1 MKINRAYTKKVWAS
15 RAARTG
21 ERGAALLL
29 SLIILALMSAIAL
42 TVLAVAT
49 PEVRV
54 ASSDLCRT
62 QTFYATAAGIEKM
75 TTDFSALFNRSSN
88 PSTQQLNDI
97 ALAPPSELVTEGFAF
112 NQTMVLDQATLD
124 EMRLEQGITNN
135 SYPRVTIPSGP
146 FAGLLATVAPYR
158 LESTAKSGT
167 CKGDVKLERTIN
179 NYLIPLFQFGM
190 FGNEDLELHP
200 GPAFTFNGR
209 VHANGNLYVNG
220 NVTFLAKVTTGNELV
235 REVVRNGVSRND
247 PTVSMM
253 CGTINVPMTKGSVNL
268 GPNLPGATFGSR
280 GYFPASPNGTIN
292 TTWNSTSVAAPQTG
306 IANKFGGQLL
316 TRSTGGAQLLLPI
329 QLDGN
334 PTREIIKRAMPSD
347 EQTLSESRY
356 QNKAQIRILLDDVT
370 GSANAAGIPVAEG
383 QNLATFTPQPLPA
396 GSTSS
401 GGGRALWQISDAGA
415 YLTTSSTA
423 VRQNNNSGTLVQA
436 DTVRAVKSA
445 GAPYLSSNNVRIP
458 GGSGITGRIRIQIVS
473 STGVVRDVTNEI
485 LSMGVTEGEPN
496 AIIHLQRPLWA
507 AFLQGSRDA
516 TGGANHLSYITTNT
530 SIGADGEIKTTGG
543 IPAQDATYFYL
554 TNITEDTPVGQQPT
568 RPDSPP
574 SLTTTDIA
582 NFVAGQTSYRDR
594 WNSIVPINVYNV
606 REGYINS
613 ALSANT
619 VYERGITSVVELNMR
634 NLARWVD
641 GVYDNNLLAG
651 SQAVSGN
658 IDGTDG
664 YIVYVSDRRGDKIKT
679 ERYPTGSVATTNGL
693 VDNEDIYGP
702 NSSLD
707 PGEDVIDFGVDNA
720 TGIAKKGALQKDTTE
735 LPDPAVLSGT
745 SGITSAA
752 RFDRAV
758 KVAAYTS
765 NYFRRAVRIYN
776 GEDLIVTGAAN
787 KLSATKGITVATEN
801 MAYIWGSYNT
811 SGINGQPISGSTLN
825 DPSLTFHY
833 LGDQVP
839 ASIVADAVFPL
850 SKTWFD
856 AMTAANPD
864 DLSKRTA
871 DALLPSIGAETSV
884 RAGIIAGNN
893 LSAMAGSPDAGNSS
907 AGESRLNGGMHNFP
921 RFLENWGTRW
931 NFVGSLIPLYH
942 STQALGPYNANSTI
956 YGAPTRNWAFDE
968 TFKDPSKLPPGTL
981 SFQYIEP
988 TGFRQLLY

>member
-1 MKINRAYTKKVWAS
+1 MMMINRAYTKKVLAS
-15 RAARTG
+15 RAIRTG

-29 SLIILALMSAIAL
+29 SLIILTLMSAIAL

-88 PSTQQLNDI
+88 PTTQQLNDI
-97 ALAPPSELVTEGFAF
+97 ALAPPSELVTEGFSF
-112 NQTMVLDQATLD
+112 NQSMVLDQTTLD

-158 LESTAKSGT
+158 LESTATSGV

-190 FGNEDLELHP
+190 FSNEDLELHP

-235 REVVRNGVSRND
+235 REVVRNGVARND

-253 CGTINVPMTKGSVNL
+253 CGTINVSMSKGSVNL

-280 GYFPASPNGTIN
+280 GYFPTSPNGSIN

-306 IANKFGGQLL
+306 VANKFGGQLL

-334 PTREIIKRAMPSD
+334 PTREIIKRAMPGD

-356 QNKAQIRILLDDVT
+356 QNKAQIRILLDDET
-370 GSANAAGIPVAEG
+370 ASANAAGIPITQG
-383 QNLATFTPQPLPA
+383 QPLSTFVPSPLPA

-401 GGGRALWQISDAGA
+401 GGGRALWQINDAGA
-415 YLTTSSTA
+415 YITTSSTA
-423 VRQNNNSGTLVQA
+423 VRQNNSSGTLVQA
-436 DTVRAVKSA
+436 DTVRAARAVMS
-445 GAPYLSSNNVRIP
+445 LSPNNVRIP
-458 GGSGITGRIRIQIVS
+458 GGAGITGRIRIQIVS
-473 STGVVRDVTNEI
+473 STGVVRDVTREI
-485 LSMGVTEGEPN
+485 LSMGITEGEPN
-496 AIIHLQRPLWA
+496 AIVHLQRPLWA

-516 TGGANHLSYITTNT
+516 TGGTNHLSYITTNT
-530 SIGADGEIKTTGG
+530 SIGADGEIKTSGA
-543 IPAQDATYFYL
+543 PNQDPTYFYL
-554 TNITEDTPVGQQPT
+554 TNILEDTPTGQQPT
-568 RPDSPP
+568 RPDAPP
-574 SLTTTDIA
+574 VLVPAS
-582 NFVAGQTSYRDR
+582 FTSAM

-613 ALSANT
+613 ALSSNT

-651 SQAVSGN
+651 TQAVSGN

-664 YIVYVSDRRGDKIKT
+664 YIVYISDRRGDKIKT
-679 ERYPTGSVATTNGL
+679 ERYPTGNVATTNGL

-702 NSSLD
+702 NGSLD
-707 PGEDVIDFGVDNA
+707 PGEDVIDFGVDSA
-720 TGIAKKGALQKDTTE
+720 TGIAKKGALQKDITE
-735 LPDPAVLSGT
+735 LPDPAALAGT
-745 SGITSAA
+745 SGVTSAN
-752 RFDRAV
+752 RIDRAL
-758 KVAAYTS
+758 KVAAWTNPS

-776 GEDLIVTGAAN
+776 GENLIVSGAAN
-787 KLSATKGITVATEN
+787 KLSDTKGITVATEN

-811 SGINGQPISGSTLN
+811 TGINGQPTSGSTLN
-825 DPSLTFHY
+825 DPSLTYHY
-833 LGDQVP
+833 LGNQVP
-839 ASIVADAVFPL
+839 ASIVADAIFPL

-871 DALLPSIGAETSV
+871 DALLPSLGAETSV

-956 YGAPTRNWAFDE
+956 YGAPIRNWAFDE

>member
-1 MKINRAYTKKVWAS
+1 MMKINRAYTKTVLAN
-15 RAARTG
+15 RAIRNG

-49 PEVRV
+49 PEVKI

-62 QTFYATAAGIEKM
+62 QTFYAAASGIEKM
-75 TTDFSALFNRSSN
+75 TTDFSALFNRTSR
-88 PSTQQLNDI
+88 PTTQQLNDI

-112 NQTMVLDQATLD
+112 NQSMVLDQVTLD

-135 SYPRVTIPSGP
+135 SYPRITIPSGP

-158 LESTAKSGT
+158 LEATSTSGT

-190 FGNEDLELHP
+190 FSNEDLELHP

-209 VHANGNLYVNG
+209 VHANGNLYING

-235 REVVRNGVSRND
+235 REVLRNGAARND
-247 PTVSMM
+247 PTVSML
-253 CGTINVPMTKGSVNL
+253 CGTTMVSMSKGSVNL
-268 GPNLPGATFGSR
+268 GPNLPGSTFGSR
-280 GYFPASPNGTIN
+280 GYFPTSPNGSIN
-292 TTWNSTSVAAPQTG
+292 STWNSLSVSAPQAG
-306 IANKFGGQLL
+306 VANKFGGQLL

-334 PTREIIKRAMPSD
+334 PTREIIKRAMPGD

-356 QNKAQIRILLDDVT
+356 QNKAQIRILIDDET
-370 GSANAAGIPVAEG
+370 ASANAAGIPVTQG
-383 QNLATFTPQPLPA
+383 QPL
-396 GSTSS
+396 STFVPTQLPVGVPVGS
-401 GGGRALWQISDAGA
+401 GGGRALWQINDAGA
-415 YLTTSSTA
+415 YITTTSTA
-423 VRQNNNSGTLVQA
+423 VRQNNIAGSALVQA
-436 DTVRAVKSA
+436 DTVRAAKSVM
-445 GAPYLSSNNVRIP
+445 SNSPIARIP
-458 GGSGITGRIRIQIVS
+458 GGAGITGRIRIQIVS
-473 STGVVRDVTNEI
+473 PTGVVRDVTTEI
-485 LSMGVTEGEPN
+485 LSMGITEGEPN
-496 AIIHLQRPLWA
+496 AIVHLQRPLWA

-516 TGGANHLSYITTNT
+516 TGGTNYLSYITTNT
-530 SIGADGEIKTTGG
+530 SIGADGEIKTNGG
-543 IPAQDATYFYL
+543 TPNLDTTYDYL
-554 TNITEDTPVGQQPT
+554 TDIREDTPGGQQPT
-568 RPDSPP
+568 RPDAPP
-574 SLTTTDIA
+574 ALVPATFA
-582 NFVAGQTSYRDR
+582 AAM

-613 ALSANT
+613 ALNSNT

-651 SQAVSGN
+651 TPAVSGN

-664 YIVYVSDRRGDKIKT
+664 YVVYVSDRRGDKIKT
-679 ERYPTGSVATTNGL
+679 ERYLTGNLLTTNGL

-720 TGIAKKGALQKDTTE
+720 TGLAKKNTLQKDTTE
-735 LPDPAVLSGT
+735 LPDPAALAGT
-745 SGITSAA
+745 SGTA
-752 RFDRAV
+752 RFDRAL
-758 KVAAYTS
+758 KVAAWLNPS
-765 NYFRRAVRIYN
+765 NYFRRAVRLYN
-776 GEDLIVTGAAN
+776 GENLIVTGATN

-811 SGINGQPISGSTLN
+811 TGINGQPSSGSTLN
-825 DPSLTFHY
+825 DPSLTYYY
-833 LGDQVP
+833 LGNQVP

-850 SKTWFD
+850 SKTWHD
-856 AMTAANPD
+856 SMTSANPD
-864 DLSKRTA
+864 ILSARQADRNLPDL
-871 DALLPSIGAETSV
+871 GAETSV

-893 LSAMAGSPDAGNSS
+893 LSALAGSPDAGNGS

-931 NFVGSLIPLYH
+931 NFVGSLIPLYR

-956 YGAPTRNWAFDE
+956 YGAPVRNWAFDE
-968 TFKDPSKLPPGTL
+968 TFKDPNKLPPGTL